1 MDLDSGI
8 VSKLAATAALDKRA
22 TDVVVLDLRE
32 LTIVCD
38 YFVIA
43 SARNTIHSKA
53 VADGIAERLAE
64 EGRRPR
70 HIEGLPTATWVL
82 MDYGDVVV
90 HIFLPDERGYYD
102 LERLWQ
108 DAKVEQIE
116 AVVLDARQSGGGYR
130 E

>member
-1 MDLDSGI
+1 LELDSGI
-8 VSKLAATAALDKRA
+8 VSKLAAAAALDKRA

-90 HIFLPDERGYYD
+90 HIFLPEERGYYD

-108 DAKVEQIE
+108 EAKVEQIE
-116 AVVLDARQSGGGYR
+116 AVVLDARQSGGGSR

>member
-1 MDLDSGI
+1 MELDSGI
-8 VSKLAATAALDKRA
+8 VSKLAAAAALDKRA

-90 HIFLPDERGYYD
+90 HIFLPEERGYYD

-108 DAKVEQIE
+108 EAKVEQIE
-116 AVVLDARQSGGGYR
+116 AVVLDARQSGGGSR